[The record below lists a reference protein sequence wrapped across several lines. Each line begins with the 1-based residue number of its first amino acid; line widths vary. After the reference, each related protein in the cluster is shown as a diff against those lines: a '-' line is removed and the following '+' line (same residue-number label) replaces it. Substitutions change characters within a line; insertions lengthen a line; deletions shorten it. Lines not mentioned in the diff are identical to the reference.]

1 MSLKTFALAFSS
13 LRVSRFE
20 KASWISFVLQQSY
33 SFLAAIPQENYTSH
47 GHENYYM
54 FTFIPERTKSTRNLV
69 TFAKHNKRK
78 KPWWRKVFSDQEE
91 PDQDEFLDESLIE
104 SEEDISEEEK
114 FEAWRRKAEAIVELR
129 EAQENARNEE
139 GRAWE
144 DWVQSEGQHSNF
156 SDWDWRDGGDKGNG
170 EEEDISAEPKEIIR
184 EKGIFEDIKATI
196 SGRDEDLLFED
207 RVFKYAS
214 SNSAKFIAVL
224 ILVPWLADFVVHD
237 FVLMRFLDRYVKK
250 VPLAA
255 ELLDVR
261 RSQKLEM
268 VKELKLERA
277 RFRFEVE
284 IGKAPPLS
292 EEEIWGELRQKVLE
306 MTEERRLENRKA
318 FANVWS
324 DMVYGIVLFLLIYF
338 NESKVALLKFTG
350 YKLLNNVSDIGKAFF
365 IILVTD
371 IILGYHSESGW
382 EALVEVLLERYG
394 IEVDKAAI
402 YIFIGVVP
410 VIVDAFVKLWLFKYL
425 PRLSPNVSNI
435 IKEVKRH

>member
-13 LRVSRFE
+13 LRVTGLGDSRFE
-20 KASWISFVLQQSY
+20 KAGWISFVLQQSY
-33 SFLAAIPQENYTSH
+33 SFLAAIPQENYTTH

-54 FTFIPERTKSTRNLV
+54 FTFIPERTTSTRNLV

-78 KPWWRKVFSDQEE
+78 KPWWQKVFSDQEE

-129 EAQENARNEE
+129 DAQENARNEE

-214 SNSAKFIAVL
+214 SNSV
-224 ILVPWLADFVVHD
+224 
-237 FVLMRFLDRYVKK
+237 YV
-250 VPLAA
+250 
-255 ELLDVR
+255 
-261 RSQKLEM
+261 
-268 VKELKLERA
+268 
-277 RFRFEVE
+277 
-284 IGKAPPLS
+284 
-292 EEEIWGELRQKVLE
+292 
-306 MTEERRLENRKA
+306 
-318 FANVWS
+318 
-324 DMVYGIVLFLLIYF
+324 VLF
-338 NESKVALLKFTG
+338 
-350 YKLLNNVSDIGKAFF
+350 VS
-365 IILVTD
+365 T
-371 IILGYHSESGW
+371 S
-382 EALVEVLLERYG
+382 
-394 IEVDKAAI
+394 
-402 YIFIGVVP
+402 VVP
-410 VIVDAFVKLWLFKYL
+410 VFIFKYSCQYL
-425 PRLSPNVSNI
+425 FPFIVSG
-435 IKEVKRH
+435 